1 MAEHYDFA
9 AIEAKWQR
17 YWADK
22 NIPSVRPDDP
32 RPKYYVLCMYP
43 YPSGT
48 LHMGH
53 VINYTIGDA
62 VVRQKMM
69 QGFAV
74 LSPMGW
80 DSFGLPAENAAIK
93 SGTPPRQYT
102 AENIDKMREQ
112 FKRAGWA
119 YDWSREFAS
128 HNPGYY
134 RWTQWLFLRFYQ
146 AGLAFKKKAPVNWCP
161 SCSTVLA
168 NEQVVDAKCERCSS
182 PVEQRDLEQWFF
194 KMSAYAQRLL
204 DGIERLRGNWP
215 DDVLK
220 KQTNWIGRSEGAR
233 LDFQVEG
240 SDKSIGVFTTRP
252 DTTFGVTFMSL
263 APEHPLVPELV
274 KGTPHEAEVMS
285 AARRMRNQSQIERT
299 NERTEKEGVF
309 TGRYC
314 INPFTGERVQI
325 WVANFALMNYGTGA
339 VMSVPAHDQR
349 DFLFARKY
357 GLPVKLV
364 IQPKDQPLDA
374 ATMTAAWTEGGTMV
388 NSGRFDGQDN
398 EAAKKAMTQA
408 AKDGGFGDFTVNFRL
423 RDWLLSRQ
431 RYWGTPI
438 PIVYCRACGEQPVPE
453 DQLPVRL
460 PDNVEFKPTGE
471 SPLARCPEF
480 VNTTC
485 PKCGGPA
492 KRDTDTMDTFV
503 DSSWYFLRFASP
515 RDEKAPFDPEAV
527 RRFLPVDQYV
537 GGSEHST
544 MHLIYARFFTKVLHD
559 LGHLPFDEPF
569 TRLFCQ
575 GMVCANAYHA
585 DYFQPPEGGA
595 ALKPTDVA
603 EVKTDDGE
611 IYVRKADRKPVQLRR
626 VWLRPEDVAATVD
639 GKTLRADDL
648 RGDMK
653 PTAFVRAED
662 AWPVEQIMSKMSKSK
677 LNGVSPDELFREYG
691 ADTVHAYMLFEGP
704 ANEDL
709 YYSEDRIK
717 GAQGFLKDL
726 FKVVTRD
733 AGGLPPLS
741 PGGRG
746 NGGEGAIPADLSRE
760 EKELRTAVHQTI
772 QRVDQAYQGAF
783 NFNTG
788 IARMMELLR
797 KEYARAA
804 GLPADT
810 VRPAV
815 RREALETLVKL
826 IAPIAPHLGEELWEK
841 LGHAPSVFDSGWPK
855 ADEAA
860 ARAEE
865 VEIPVQVNGKVRGK
879 VRVARDLP
887 EAELQRIALEA
898 VADSLGGKTVR
909 KVVVVPNRMVNAV
922 VG

>member
-1 MAEHYDFA
+1 MSEPYDFA
-9 AIEAKWQR
+9 AIERKWQSR
-17 YWADK
+17 WAAE
-22 NIPSVRPDDP
+22 NPLAIRPDDP
-32 RPKYYVLCMYP
+32 RPKSYVLCMYP

-69 QGFAV
+69 KGYAV

-93 SGTPPRQYT
+93 NGTPPLKFT
-102 AENIDKMREQ
+102 EDNIAKMREQ
-112 FKRAGWA
+112 FQAAGWA
-119 YDWSREFAS
+119 YDWSREIAC
-128 HNPGYY
+128 HRPDYY
-134 RWTQWLFLRFYQ
+134 RWTQWLFLQFHK

-161 SCSTVLA
+161 SCATVLA
-168 NEQVVDAKCERCSS
+168 NEQVVDGKCERCSS

-204 DGIERLRGNWP
+204 DGHAQLEGKWP
-215 DDVLK
+215 EDVLK
-220 KQTNWIGRSEGAR
+220 KQKNWIGRSEGAR
-233 LDFQVEG
+233 LDFKIEG
-240 SDKSIGVFTTRP
+240 SDKTIGVFTTRP

-274 KGTPHEAEVMS
+274 KGTPREAEVMA

-299 NERTEKEGVF
+299 NEQSEKEGVF
-309 TGRYC
+309 TGRFC
-314 INPFTGERVQI
+314 INPFNGEKVQI

-349 DFLFARKY
+349 DFLFAKKY

-364 IQPKDQPLDA
+364 IQPKDPAAALDPA
-374 ATMTAAWTEGGTMV
+374 AMKEAWTEGGVMV
-388 NSGRFDGQDN
+388 NSGRFDGLDN

-408 AKDGGFGDFTVNFRL
+408 AKDGGFGDFTVNFKL

-431 RYWGTPI
+431 RYWGAPI
-438 PIVYCRACGEQPVPE
+438 PIIYCPKCGQVPVPE

-460 PDNVEFKPTGE
+460 PENVEFKPTGE

-485 PKCGGPA
+485 PKCGGA
-492 KRDTDTMDTFV
+492 ARRDTDTMDTFV
-503 DSSWYFLRFASP
+503 DSSWYFLRFVSP
-515 RDEKAPFDPEAV
+515 RDDKRPFDPEAV
-527 RRFLPVDQYV
+527 RRLLPVDQYI

-569 TRLFCQ
+569 NRLFCQ

-585 DYFQPPEGGA
+585 DYFHAPEGGA
-595 ALKPTDVA
+595 PLRPEAVTRQVVEDQ
-603 EVKTDDGE
+603 E
-611 IYVRKADRKPVQLRR
+611 IYVRKSDKAPVKLER
-626 VWLRPEDVAATVD
+626 VWLRPADVTATVANRD
-639 GKTLRADDL
+639 VVAEDL
-648 RGDMK
+648 KGGEE
-653 PTAFVRAED
+653 PTAFRRTSD
-662 AWPVEQIMSKMSKSK
+662 AWPVTRVMSKMSKSK
-677 LNGVSPDELFREYG
+677 LNGVSPDELFKEYG

-709 YYSEDRIK
+709 YYSEERIK

-726 FKVVTRD
+726 WKVVTRD
-733 AGGLPPLS
+733 AADARAAAGTGLP
-741 PGGRG
+741 
-746 NGGEGAIPADLSRE
+746 ADPTRE

-772 QRVDQAYQGAF
+772 QRVDQAYAGGF

-797 KEYARAA
+797 KEYAKAA
-804 GLPADT
+804 ALPADK

-815 RREALETLVKL
+815 RREALEAMVRL
-826 IAPIAPHLGEELWEK
+826 IAPIAPHLGEELWER
-841 LGHAPSVFDSGWPK
+841 LGGTASVFAGGWPV
-855 ADEAA
+855 ADEAV
-860 ARAEE
+860 ARADE
-865 VEIPVQVNGKVRGK
+865 VEIPVQVNGKLKGK
-879 VRVARDLP
+879 VKVARDLP
-887 EAELQRIALEA
+887 TPELEKLALAA
-898 VADSLGGKTVR
+898 VSDALGGKPPK
-909 KVVVVPNRMVNAV
+909 KVVVIPNRLVNAV
-922 VG
+922 V